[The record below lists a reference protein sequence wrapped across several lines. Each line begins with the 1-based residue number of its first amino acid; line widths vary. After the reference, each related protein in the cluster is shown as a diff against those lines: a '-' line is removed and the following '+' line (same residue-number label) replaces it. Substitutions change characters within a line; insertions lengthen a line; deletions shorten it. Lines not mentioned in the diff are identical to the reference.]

1 MNTSFVSAEGLRN
14 PLSKTFTNKG
24 GIMMNTSAVAKMLG
38 VSPSTIQR
46 WVKQANLQMERTE
59 LGHYQFSEESIE
71 ILKNI
76 QEQLNNGVLL
86 QDLKIK
92 GNKPRKAKVTAA
104 PSDLMYEKLMERIN
118 NLENKLG
125 GKADDI
131 VSYQILHHRRE
142 IEDLQNE
149 VGRLSDI
156 IESLQQA
163 AVQKETVVEKESKMA
178 IIPSTP
184 FRKFKKRNI
193 LSSFFGF

>member
-1 MNTSFVSAEGLRN
+1 
-14 PLSKTFTNKG
+14 
-24 GIMMNTSAVAKMLG
+24 MMNTSAVAKMLG

-46 WVKQANLQMERTE
+46 WVKQANLQMERSE

-92 GNKPRKAKVTAA
+92 GKKSRKATVTPA
-104 PSDLMYEKLMERIN
+104 PSDIRYEKLTERIN

-163 AVQKETVVEKESKMA
+163 AVQKEAVVEKESKMA